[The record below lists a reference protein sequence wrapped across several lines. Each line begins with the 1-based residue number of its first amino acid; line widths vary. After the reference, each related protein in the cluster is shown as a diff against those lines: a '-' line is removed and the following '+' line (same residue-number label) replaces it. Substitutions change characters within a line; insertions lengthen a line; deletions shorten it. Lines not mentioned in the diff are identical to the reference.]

1 LYGNWVIW
9 IKFLSPLYHLRKTNL
24 SGNHLENNHS
34 GAIPGMQTL
43 WCFVL
48 LVLMDHWIFG
58 EANKS
63 RPITYT
69 CRLENQVMS
78 AENLLNFPATGLEVN
93 FSLTPEKYFK
103 ERVNEKISAYT
114 RLSRIYRVCYLV
126 TGSLSIISSAA
137 VPVLINA
144 NSLLL
149 SERYA
154 TFVSLFVTILVSLE
168 RLFRFREYW
177 RNFDFAEEA
186 LKREKYLFQARSGE
200 YDRKNDED
208 AFQLFV
214 KRFEEQI
221 RQERLQTLDDRT
233 RDSSGR

>member
-1 LYGNWVIW
+1 
-9 IKFLSPLYHLRKTNL
+9 
-24 SGNHLENNHS
+24 
-34 GAIPGMQTL
+34 
-43 WCFVL
+43 
-48 LVLMDHWIFG
+48 
-58 EANKS
+58 
-63 RPITYT
+63 
-69 CRLENQVMS
+69 
-78 AENLLNFPATGLEVN
+78 
-93 FSLTPEKYFK
+93 
-103 ERVNEKISAYT
+103 
-114 RLSRIYRVCYLV
+114 LV

-186 LKREKYLFQARSGE
+186 LKREKYLFQARSGD